1 MDFLFSAH
9 SGTRYLVLLVGMI
22 TAIYALVGMAAN
34 RPFDRGALTLLRI
47 FAGIIDLQ
55 IVLGIATIFARAWFP
70 ALIGHIVMMVAAAA
84 VAHLGVVR
92 LKKLPDA
99 ERRYGLLLA
108 SALIPL
114 ALMIGGILAIQ
125 RSII

>member
-1 MDFLFSAH
+1 MNFLFAAH
-9 SGTRYLVLLVGMI
+9 SGTRYLVLLVGLI
-22 TAIYALVGMAAN
+22 TAIYALAGMARN
-34 RPFDRGALTLLRI
+34 RRFDRAALTLIRV

-55 IVLGIATIFARAWFP
+55 ILLGVATVLARAWFP

-84 VAHLGVVR
+84 VAHLGAAR
-92 LKKLPDA
+92 LKKTPES

-114 ALMIGGILAIQ
+114 ALIIGGIMAIQ
-125 RSII
+125 RSVL